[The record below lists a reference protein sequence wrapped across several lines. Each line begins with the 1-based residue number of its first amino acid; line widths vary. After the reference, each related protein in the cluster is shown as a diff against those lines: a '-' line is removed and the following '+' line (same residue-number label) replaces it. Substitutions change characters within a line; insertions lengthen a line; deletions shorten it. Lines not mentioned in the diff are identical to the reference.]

1 MNDKRITLIK
11 ASLHKLYQMYFS
23 IPIIRTIFVVAG
35 SLAILPECNARVW
48 WDDDWD
54 WERDVF
60 WQPAAIGKGDN
71 IPKGKVVIS
80 SYQFAYGRRTLTSV
94 EEAADEQTQHSL
106 HINATGLPTS
116 CVGCTVAI
124 ALIQTYLCSTTDAYD
139 SALKFPL
146 QDALT
151 YVTNENG
158 STDGWRTKTFRELI
172 DSNNNSTLP
181 LSFVDAL
188 HPATSTS
195 TDSKVAV
202 YLYDMEENPIAC
214 ATFEQASEEE
224 AAMYEEL
231 FYGESESGEGEDDGP
246 DAAAVNPL
254 ENDTSSASGGLE
266 LVSAFVAGVSL
277 FASAILVFV

>member
-1 MNDKRITLIK
+1 
-11 ASLHKLYQMYFS
+11 MYFS
-23 IPIIRTIFVVAG
+23 IRIRTIFAVAG
-35 SLAILPECNARVW
+35 SLAILPECNA
-48 WDDDWD
+48 
-54 WERDVF
+54 EGYQTVF
-60 WQPAAIGKGDN
+60 LAGN
-71 IPKGKVVIS
+71 IRPLKTTGNRQLENNSWGSFCIS
-80 SYQFAYGRRTLTSV
+80 GRQHLTGSYRGPVRTLTSV
-94 EEAADEQTQHSL
+94 EDEEVKDEETQHSL

-124 ALIQTYLCSTTDAYD
+124 ALIQTSSCSTTDAYD
-139 SALKFPL
+139 TALKFSL

-158 STDGWRTKTFRELI
+158 STDGWKTTTFRELI

-181 LSFVDAL
+181 LSLVDAL
-188 HPATSTS
+188 NPATS

-214 ATFEQASEEE
+214 ATFEEASEEE

-254 ENDTSSASGGLE
+254 EDDTSSASGGLE
-266 LVSAFVAGVSL
+266 LVSAFVTGVSL

>member
-1 MNDKRITLIK
+1 
-11 ASLHKLYQMYFS
+11 MYFS
-23 IPIIRTIFVVAG
+23 IRIRTIFAVAG
-35 SLAILPECNARVW
+35 SLAILPECNALQESESKGMYVADIHCMQTTGNRQL
-48 WDDDWD
+48 
-54 WERDVF
+54 EEETGYTLR
-60 WQPAAIGKGDN
+60 GK
-71 IPKGKVVIS
+71 IVT
-80 SYQFAYGRRTLTSV
+80 SYKKLKRRTLTSV
-94 EEAADEQTQHSL
+94 EVEEAKDEETQHSL

-124 ALIQTYLCSTTDAYD
+124 ALIQTSSCSTTDAYD
-139 SALKFPL
+139 TALKFSL

-158 STDGWRTKTFRELI
+158 STDGWKTTTFRELI

-181 LSFVDAL
+181 LSLVDAL
-188 HPATSTS
+188 TPATS

-214 ATFEQASEEE
+214 ATFEEASEEE

-254 ENDTSSASGGLE
+254 ELENDTSSASGGLE
-266 LVSAFVAGVSL
+266 LVSAFVTGVSL
-277 FASAILVFV
+277 FASAIIVFV